1 MFKLFDPNENLE
13 GDWCIWKIV
22 LAFIALEIVVALLIY
37 NYWL

>member
-13 GDWCIWKIV
+13 GDFDIWKIV

-37 NYWL
+37 NYCL